1 MQQAAGEL
9 HKARLIAMGDEALV
23 QGFALIGFE
32 TWPDADAGQLDE
44 LLGELMQMREQAL
57 VLLQSRLM
65 RSGMPNLQRV
75 LDEGGRVVIA
85 EIPSLEQADGFR
97 PSVEEMLHAV
107 LPGQIA

>member
-32 TWPDADAGQLDE
+32 TWPDADAGELDE
-44 LLGELMQMREQAL
+44 LLGELIQMRQQAL

-75 LDEGGRVVIA
+75 LDEGGRIVIA

>member
-32 TWPDADAGQLDE
+32 TWPDADAGELDE
-44 LLGELMQMREQAL
+44 LLGELMQMRQQAL

>member
-32 TWPDADAGQLDE
+32 TWPDADPDELDD
-44 LLGELMQMREQAL
+44 LLGELMQMRQQAL

-75 LDEGGRVVIA
+75 LDEGGRIVIA